1 MINILRPEAKQD
13 PYDETWIQLHRNA
26 APFTLTDF
34 THIDIDL
41 HGLREYPNAYESYRL
56 IADYLK
62 ISVEEFVITHGSEQ
76 GIKFVFD
83 TFVNKGDEVVYTT
96 PSYGMYDVFTQSRE
110 ATPVVLDLD
119 EDRNI
124 NVEDIIDAVT
134 DKTSL
139 VVMQNPDNIAGKAY
153 TFSEMYKLIE
163 TVDCQVLIDEAYFY
177 HYIMGM
183 HAAGFM
189 FVNEHPNVILSRSF
203 SKAWGLAGA
212 RLGLVISNPDTMQHI
227 KSQKPAFEVNYPS
240 SVIIKK
246 LFEKIPEYEDTD
258 SPHRAG
264 GYTNTPCWADLL
276 CESNVKQVRKWKNKF
291 ALELPK
297 MYLEASG
304 NFILLRSDKYREHRE
319 KLAHNKIVCG
329 MDYDHPA
336 VKKCFRFSVGQDHEM
351 RRVLGVFS
359 D

>member
-1 MINILRPEAKQD
+1 
-13 PYDETWIQLHRNA
+13 
-26 APFTLTDF
+26 
-34 THIDIDL
+34 
-41 HGLREYPNAYESYRL
+41 
-56 IADYLK
+56 
-62 ISVEEFVITHGSEQ
+62 
-76 GIKFVFD
+76 
-83 TFVNKGDEVVYTT
+83 
-96 PSYGMYDVFTQSRE
+96 TQSRE

-304 NFILLRSDKYREHRE
+304 NFILLRSDKYREH
-319 KLAHNKIVCG
+319 
-329 MDYDHPA
+329 
-336 VKKCFRFSVGQDHEM
+336 
-351 RRVLGVFS
+351 
-359 D
+359 